1 MDPGSFKEV
10 INLNL
15 TKLELVLAYGK
26 LDDPSPPSPNQG
38 SENVGFGI
46 LAVQVDLRRKVGCS
60 RL

>member
-1 MDPGSFKEV
+1 MDKT
-10 INLNL
+10 N
-15 TKLELVLAYGK
+15 GK
-26 LDDPSPPSPNQG
+26 LDDPSLPSPNQG